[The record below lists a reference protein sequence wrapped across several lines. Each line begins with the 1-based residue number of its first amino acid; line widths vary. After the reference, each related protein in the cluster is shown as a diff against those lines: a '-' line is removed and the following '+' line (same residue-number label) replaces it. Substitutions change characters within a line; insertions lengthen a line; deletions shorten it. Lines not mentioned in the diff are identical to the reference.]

1 MVAPEPKKSILEDFE
16 SIKMKTTAEKTK
28 KPVRKKIAK
37 NDLTIKELEFEQLSK
52 KSASHQSRDKTKK
65 TSSLLKELDELEQ
78 MNQQAHAALSKPKT
92 SQTRPKTSALVK
104 QLEAI
109 KKEKVQIK
117 IDTSKL
123 SSRHSQKFKSGI
135 RNLKM
140 AKIQKSAAAPAA
152 SGESGDPTADVL
164 SFYLGLVK
172 SKIDEHWKDPLGGG
186 TGMVHVSFTIF
197 PKGNIATPKVVKSS
211 GESKLD
217 NLAIRAVKNAVPLP
231 PFPKEFKEP
240 NLPLT
245 FEFTYETKKN

>member
-1 MVAPEPKKSILEDFE
+1 
-16 SIKMKTTAEKTK
+16 
-28 KPVRKKIAK
+28 
-37 NDLTIKELEFEQLSK
+37 
-52 KSASHQSRDKTKK
+52 
-65 TSSLLKELDELEQ
+65 
-78 MNQQAHAALSKPKT
+78 
-92 SQTRPKTSALVK
+92 
-104 QLEAI
+104 
-109 KKEKVQIK
+109 
-117 IDTSKL
+117 
-123 SSRHSQKFKSGI
+123 
-135 RNLKM
+135 M
-140 AKIQKSAAAPAA
+140 AKIQKSATAPAA
-152 SGESGDPTADVL
+152 SGESGDPAADVL